1 MIIIKNMNKEIKP
14 KDIWNKENQDK
25 IKEHIL
31 NLAKQQTPEE
41 ILETELASKKYTEE
55 NARRK
60 RHR

>member
-1 MIIIKNMNKEIKP
+1 MNKEIKP
-14 KDIWNKENQDK
+14 EDIWNKENQDK